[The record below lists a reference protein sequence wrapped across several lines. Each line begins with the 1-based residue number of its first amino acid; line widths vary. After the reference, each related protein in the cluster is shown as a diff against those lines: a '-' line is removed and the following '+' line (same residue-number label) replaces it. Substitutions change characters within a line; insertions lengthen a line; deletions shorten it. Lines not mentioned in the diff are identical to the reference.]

1 MAALNQIE
9 HERSRADF
17 QGGRPLA
24 HVGVAQDHVKA
35 PVTAGIDMRFVAR
48 VDQRPAIHRV
58 DADHHAEKIC
68 ALRNLINSRL
78 TRSAFSLHAHFAGA
92 SENLTGNQERQNRA
106 DDPVPRHIA
115 LHQIIVVAAVAV
127 SEEIGVVFVE
137 ADFLTLRQLQI
148 PPPRAFSENPL
159 ARFVLGH
166 NLVERRALRRRI
178 FRMGVI
184 VVEARSIAQYQV
196 ALDFVKGQGAL
207 RVLGEII
214 GFVTVLEQFL
224 DSKSARVAMRVFA
237 AIIPAHA
244 DAGGGGAAD
253 QSDGLGN
260 DVEVLRDGAADAN
273 LGFGPEL
280 YVHRVFL
287 LTPTFD
293 RVDFSAF
300 GSGDEHFRRGP

>member
-1 MAALNQIE
+1 M
-9 HERSRADF
+9 
-17 QGGRPLA
+17 
-24 HVGVAQDHVKA
+24 
-35 PVTAGIDMRFVAR
+35 
-48 VDQRPAIHRV
+48 
-58 DADHHAEKIC
+58 
-68 ALRNLINSRL
+68 
-78 TRSAFSLHAHFAGA
+78 
-92 SENLTGNQERQNRA
+92 
-106 DDPVPRHIA
+106 
-115 LHQIIVVAAVAV
+115 AAVAV
-127 SEEIGVVFVE
+127 AAEVGVVLVKEHRILGILLAERFSASHQNCV
-137 ADFLTLRQLQI
+137 ACVVLLQNLQQGAALG
-148 PPPRAFSENPL
+148 RA
-159 ARFVLGH
+159 
-166 NLVERRALRRRI
+166 I

-273 LGFGPEL
+273 LGFCPEL

-300 GSGDEHFRRGP
+300 GSGDESFVTAS